1 MEIRERIRVIG
12 ESEKVKCVPRHSWA
26 SSGRRE
32 SVAEHSFMPAAML
45 GRKENKEMA
54 TERRTGTGKAA
65 AGRGDKYKKKGRYAS
80 RDGSASETGHA
91 GRGKKTGREDRYGE
105 KGRTHRGKNM
115 RKREEQQENI

>member
-80 RDGSASETGHA
+80 KDGSALETGHA
-91 GRGKKTGREDRYGE
+91 E
-105 KGRTHRGKNM
+105 KGKRTGEYIKKEKNEPE
-115 RKREEQQENI
+115 KRNGGNDDEIKYKTA